1 MGSAV
6 STRQPILIK
15 ASVRKKM
22 KLNKIWLTIA
32 LISLILTG
40 ISFAGYHVYSGKTE
54 GIEDVGIVT
63 GGQNNCIVH
72 DSEADI
78 VYIGTHDNMLFAF
91 KDSEKLWQATASGPF
106 CELVIRRDHGL
117 LYCGNEDGNVY
128 AYSLSDGSL
137 QKTINVQR
145 RVVGIDVSPD
155 GSHVAVA
162 TNTGSSK
169 ANVLI
174 YDASDGTELYNN
186 KATVTLGGIKY
197 RSDGETVITIN
208 KRGEIDLLKEN
219 GEKVD
224 TYKTNFAALQMV
236 RSGDMFWTVCKD
248 GSYYGFDEDL
258 NILRSGKVSNTMS
271 AVIASIGAD
280 EENGHVVIGSDEGY
294 FFIMNDRDKEVYSG
308 DVKTHITAI
317 AGVGKC
323 VYVAGLAD
331 LVKQVYVDNLEN
343 INGNIKKASLF
354 RVSLLVSSVIF
365 LSSALMTFD
374 GSRKKVIRFL
384 KTVWRCRMAYIM
396 ILPTML
402 LIWFFNYRGIATA
415 FIRAFTNWSKTN
427 TTLAQIRFVGL
438 ENFKRMFTEGYFLMG
453 FKNMVLIT
461 VTGIIKVLT
470 MPVLVAWL
478 VYNIKGDKRKFLHR
492 FLFVLPI
499 VVPGVIGALTWQKI
513 YDPSIGLLNEVLGA
527 MHLESLQRVW
537 LGDAKTAIWAVI
549 FMGFPFVGAM
559 AFLVYYGG
567 LINIG
572 KEVEESAMIDGATR
586 HQLFWRIQLPLIR
599 PQLSI
604 MITLHIIGTIQD
616 FNGIFILTGGGPGTS
631 TYVPALELYLN
642 VAQFGRY
649 GYACA
654 LGVVLFIF
662 TMTATLISN
671 RLTRGKE

>member
-1 MGSAV
+1 M
-6 STRQPILIK
+6 
-15 ASVRKKM
+15 
-22 KLNKIWLTIA
+22 TIA
-32 LISLILTG
+32 LIAVILTG
-40 ISFAGYHVYSGKTE
+40 ISFACFRIYSGRTE

-63 GGQNNCIVH
+63 GGQNNCIAH
-72 DSEADI
+72 DKGTDI
-78 VYIGTHDNMLFAF
+78 VYIGTHDNKLFAF
-91 KDSEKLWQATASGPF
+91 KDGEELWHATAEGPF
-106 CELVIRRDHGL
+106 SELVIRKDQDL
-117 LYCGNEDGNVY
+117 LYGGNENGYVY
-128 AYSLSDGSL
+128 AYSLSDGEL
-137 QKTINVQR
+137 KKTVSIQR
-145 RVVGIDVSPD
+145 RVVGLDVSPD
-155 GSHVAVA
+155 GSRVAVA

-169 ANVLI
+169 ANILI
-174 YDASDGTELYNN
+174 YSTEDGSELYNN

-197 RSDGETVITIN
+197 ASDGETVISIN
-208 KRGEIDLLKEN
+208 KRGEIDLIREN
-219 GEKVD
+219 GEKVGS
-224 TYKTNFAALQMV
+224 YKTNFAALQLV

-248 GSYYGFDEDL
+248 GSYYGFDESL
-258 NILRSGKVSNTMS
+258 NILRSGKVSNSMS

-280 EENGHVVIGSDEGY
+280 EENGHVVIGSDEGF

-308 DVKTHITAI
+308 DVNTHITAI
-317 AGVGKC
+317 TGVGKC
-323 VYVAGLAD
+323 VYMTGLAD
-331 LVKQVYVDNLEN
+331 MVKQVYVDNLEN
-343 INGNIKKASLF
+343 INSNIKRASLF
-354 RVSLLVSSVIF
+354 RTGFIVFAIIF
-365 LSSALMTFD
+365 IASALMAFD
-374 GSRKKVIRFL
+374 GSRTKTIKFL
-384 KTVWRCRMAYIM
+384 KTLWRCKMAYVM
-396 ILPTML
+396 LLPTLL

-427 TTLAQIRFVGL
+427 TTLAQIRFIGL
-438 ENFKRMFTEGYFLMG
+438 DNFKRMFTEGYFLVG

-461 VTGIIKVLT
+461 VTGVIKVLT
-470 MPVLVAWL
+470 MPILVAWL
-478 VYNIKGDKRKFLHR
+478 VYSIKGDKRKFLHR

-527 MHLESLQRVW
+527 MHLDSLKRVW

-572 KEVEESAMIDGATR
+572 KDVEESAMIDGATR
-586 HQLFWRIQLPLIR
+586 HDLFWKIQLPLIR

-654 LGVVLFIF
+654 LGVVLFLF
-662 TMTATLISN
+662 TMTATLIS
-671 RLTRGKE
+671 RKLTEGKE